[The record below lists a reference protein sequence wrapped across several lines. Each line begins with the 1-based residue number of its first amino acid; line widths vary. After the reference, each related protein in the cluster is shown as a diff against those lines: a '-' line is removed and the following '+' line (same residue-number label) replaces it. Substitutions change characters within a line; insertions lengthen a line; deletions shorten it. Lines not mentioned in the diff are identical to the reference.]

1 MVHLTGEVYPR
12 AEGVL
17 RRRSKGGPI
26 AIYRVAN
33 PSRLGRRGGNH
44 WPYGRSVDS
53 LCGETPH
60 RRGVKRSILI
70 LGQDT
75 IQGLRLILPPVRWC
89 TQFMNISQPRR
100 RSSGSAIS
108 SSFPISLAISPAA
121 FCTLCRILGV

>member
-1 MVHLTGEVYPR
+1 MVHLTGEVYLR
-12 AEGVL
+12 AKGVH
-17 RRRSKGGPI
+17 RRRSKGGPN

-33 PSRLGRRGGNH
+33 PSGLGRRGRNH

-70 LGQDT
+70 SGKDP
-75 IQGLRLILPPVRWC
+75 IQGLRLILPPVRSRM
-89 TQFMNISQPRR
+89 QFMNISQTRR

-108 SSFPISLAISPAA
+108 SSPPISLTLSPAS